1 MPSTSIHGV
10 TNGRISLH
18 PLEWEMATPGDG
30 NHLKMAIILKLD
42 CLLFSIKLHESL
54 HILDINSLSDI

>member
-1 MPSTSIHGV
+1 MKTVEILTV
-10 TNGRISLH
+10 TEVEIVVI
-18 PLEWEMATPGDG
+18 MT
-30 NHLKMAIILKLD
+30 IVFLKLD